1 MAHTTENISRGSSC
15 GEQARLGPQLHDDTR
30 DPSFLSLQPL
40 FPQSWVYSQVVHSEP
55 YSSKL
60 ITVVVKMTVVPGVTT
75 SLSTTPRGKKKA
87 SLSQE
92 AQLTSYSDLLLLI
105 KLSPIPE
112 PHTVSN
118 AGSRTWERGTVKL
131 PERKSK
137 SFGQEKQEVGIT
149 YPQCWLGRS

>member
-1 MAHTTENISRGSSC
+1 MAHTTANISRGSSC
-15 GEQARLGPQLHDDTR
+15 GEQARLGPQLHAVPR

-40 FPQSWVYSQVVHSEP
+40 FPQSWVYSQVAHSGP

-60 ITVVVKMTVVPGVTT
+60 TTVVVKMTAVPGVTA

-112 PHTVSN
+112 PHTASN
-118 AGSRTWERGTVKL
+118 AGSRNGEWGTVEL

-137 SFGQEKQEVGIT
+137 SFG
-149 YPQCWLGRS
+149 